1 MPLKEML
8 KADLQLSLKE
18 RALIGERSYQHAT
31 SYFDLLLASGTPSAT
46 FDANGSEVKA
56 FTLTVAD
63 GVPEDGNYVISGQS
77 GAYEAQ
83 FVSGS
88 GTEGSP
94 YSITKA
100 VEGYEFFEITEAD
113 YYSGIFL
120 NSDFT
125 APIAIQHTE
134 ENVKVADDGSWK
146 GTYELG
152 EGSAAYLPDLVELIG
167 EGGLIASANMVDLA
181 GNASNIATKKIT
193 FDATA
198 PVITLNLIDDG
209 SAETIDGFIN
219 AAEDATF
226 SVSGTVVDS
235 PDVVRVTVTVSD
247 ASGDSLTKNL
257 DVVAGKYSGDFNVSK
272 FANGILKLTANA
284 VDLNGN
290 PALEK
295 TASVELDNV
304 LPEVTIDTGLAGTD
318 NLITLDELN
327 GFAISGTTNVSPTD
341 LDKYSDAIPVVKVTL
356 SGSYD
361 AIYHVDDPE
370 NDFGSNFEY
379 RAEISGNN
387 LLITFNAATISQED
401 VEARFAV
408 DGTLVTDGTF
418 VEAAGDNKATYT
430 VTAPASNTFEL
441 SYNYTFTE
449 EAEIKDDG
457 TWSLSP
463 TQASLDLLPNGP
475 LLIEAEVADSFGNGA
490 IASESNFIID
500 TLKPVIVM
508 DQHIQI
514 DAGTDVTETMAI
526 TVQGFTMGVA
536 NGLKVNAAINGQED
550 SAVSVAVRSTGQDIA
565 TSKVTSILESVE
577 AKLQPIG
584 VVRPDNNG
592 QGTDE
597 LVYNLTTT
605 SGVEADGNYVIR
617 ETSADKFKAFSVAGT
632 GTLEDPFQVFDGF
645 WEGTFADQ
653 GLKEGQNI
661 TVAASVSDAA
671 GNVSVSAEQ
680 STLIRIYDG
689 GRNDIRENDI
699 SGNDQTIVLGMG
711 DDSIAI
717 SSDINTIMGG
727 DGYDELVMPPVT
739 VESNDLVQ
747 SLTDPM
753 YTEAYTV
760 TVNDGTDDIEIF
772 VGRVF
777 DGSVDVIADGLV
789 ETRLYD
795 VEQLSIG
802 AENYNI
808 ATHFEQIDDSK
819 TLVVGTIWE
828 DSVAIQISS
837 GDAGYTPNTSTAEF
851 IKDYIEY
858 WAAGADPAKIEA
870 DDSNSSEETVVL
882 FDANGNRIY
891 EFENVEEILISDT
904 DGVFGTLAILTSDLA
919 AVA

>member
-1 MPLKEML
+1 M
-8 KADLQLSLKE
+8 
-18 RALIGERSYQHAT
+18 
-31 SYFDLLLASGTPSAT
+31 
-46 FDANGSEVKA
+46 
-56 FTLTVAD
+56 
-63 GVPEDGNYVISGQS
+63 
-77 GAYEAQ
+77 
-83 FVSGS
+83 
-88 GTEGSP
+88 
-94 YSITKA
+94 
-100 VEGYEFFEITEAD
+100 
-113 YYSGIFL
+113 
-120 NSDFT
+120 
-125 APIAIQHTE
+125 
-134 ENVKVADDGSWK
+134 
-146 GTYELG
+146 
-152 EGSAAYLPDLVELIG
+152 
-167 EGGLIASANMVDLA
+167 
-181 GNASNIATKKIT
+181 
-193 FDATA
+193 
-198 PVITLNLIDDG
+198 
-209 SAETIDGFIN
+209 
-219 AAEDATF
+219 
-226 SVSGTVVDS
+226 
-235 PDVVRVTVTVSD
+235 
-247 ASGDSLTKNL
+247 
-257 DVVAGKYSGDFNVSK
+257 
-272 FANGILKLTANA
+272 
-284 VDLNGN
+284 
-290 PALEK
+290 
-295 TASVELDNV
+295 
-304 LPEVTIDTGLAGTD
+304 
-318 NLITLDELN
+318 
-327 GFAISGTTNVSPTD
+327 
-341 LDKYSDAIPVVKVTL
+341 
-356 SGSYD
+356 
-361 AIYHVDDPE
+361 
-370 NDFGSNFEY
+370 
-379 RAEISGNN
+379 
-387 LLITFNAATISQED
+387 
-401 VEARFAV
+401 
-408 DGTLVTDGTF
+408 
-418 VEAAGDNKATYT
+418 
-430 VTAPASNTFEL
+430 
-441 SYNYTFTE
+441 SYNYIFTE

-500 TLKPVIVM
+500 IQKPVIVM

-536 NGLKVNAAINGQED
+536 NGLKVNAAINGQAD

-565 TSKVTSILESVE
+565 TSTVTSILKSVE

-592 QGTDE
+592 QGKDE

-605 SGVEADGNYVIR
+605 SGVEVDGNYVIR

-632 GTLEDPFQVFDGF
+632 GTLDDPFQVFDGF

-808 ATHFEQIDDSK
+808 ATHFQQIDDSK

-919 AVA
+919 AGA